1 MDGKTDDGQAENR
14 NGLHGQQKEIGKKVK
29 RLANPLLEIHCIRE
43 PYCEYPVAVRVTMDD
58 GTIQTY
64 ELKNKMEYKF
74 GEVLK
79 ALDKL
84 TVGYQY
90 NGRHEKSRVHNGQL

>member
-1 MDGKTDDGQAENR
+1 M
-14 NGLHGQQKEIGKKVK
+14 
-29 RLANPLLEIHCIRE
+29 ANPLLEIHCVNE
-43 PYCEYPVAVRVTMDD
+43 PYCNYPTAVKIAMDD

-79 ALDKL
+79 ALDKM

-90 NGRHEKSRVHNGQL
+90 QGRHEKNRGRK